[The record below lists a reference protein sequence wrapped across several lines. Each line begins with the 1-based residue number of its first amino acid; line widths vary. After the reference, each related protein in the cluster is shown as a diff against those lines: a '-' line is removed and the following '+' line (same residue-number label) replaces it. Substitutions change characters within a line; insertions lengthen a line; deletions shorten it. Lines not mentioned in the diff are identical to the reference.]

1 MASRHKY
8 VSKWVYKEPPQ
19 IILSIV
25 TNNFQLQQLA
35 LEVTLPE
42 ISIHTISN
50 LAWDMIVSR
59 LYII

>member
-25 TNNFQLQQLA
+25 TNNFQLQQLP

-42 ISIHTISN
+42 FGIHTISN
-50 LAWDMIVSR
+50 LIQ
-59 LYII
+59 YN